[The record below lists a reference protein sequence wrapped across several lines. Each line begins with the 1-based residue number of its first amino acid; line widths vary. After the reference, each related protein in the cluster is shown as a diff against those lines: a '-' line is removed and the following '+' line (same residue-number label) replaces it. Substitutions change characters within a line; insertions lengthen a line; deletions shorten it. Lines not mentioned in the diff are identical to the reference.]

1 MGTKKI
7 KIVLDTDVIIH
18 FAKGE
23 MLAAMPSILPEC
35 QFMILDIVKSEI
47 KRPLLTQLET
57 QMQLLG
63 NITEVAFGDTP
74 EERREYFRLTS
85 RAVGLGRGESACMVY
100 CLYHHDVVGSSNLR
114 DIKEYCK
121 QNGIAYLTTCDFLWY
136 AWKRGMMTVEE
147 INEFVKKVTSA
158 ESQLPED
165 FDVEHYMPNTEI

>member
-1 MGTKKI
+1 MAKKI

-23 MLAAMPSILPEC
+23 MLSMLPSIFPEY
-35 QFMILDIVKSEI
+35 QFVVLNIVKSEI
-47 KRPLLTQLET
+47 KRPLLTQLER
-57 QMQLLG
+57 QISVLG

-100 CLYHHDVVGSSNLR
+100 CLYHHDVVGSSNLK

-121 QNGIAYLTTCDFLWY
+121 RNGIAYLTTCDFLWY
-136 AWKRGMMTVEE
+136 AWKRGMMTEDE
-147 INEFVKKVTSA
+147 IRAFVDRVKSA
-158 ESQLPED
+158 ESILPED
-165 FDVEHYMPNTEI
+165 FDVQHYSPNTPM

>member
-1 MGTKKI
+1 MAKKI

-23 MLAAMPSILPEC
+23 MLSTLPSIFPEY
-35 QFMILDIVKSEI
+35 QFVVLDIVKSEI
-47 KRPLLTQLET
+47 KRPLLTQLER
-57 QMQLLG
+57 QISVLG

-100 CLYHHDVVGSSNLR
+100 CLYHHDVVGSSNLK

-121 QNGIAYLTTCDFLWY
+121 RNGIAYLTTCDFLWY
-136 AWKRGMMTVEE
+136 AWKRGMMTEDE
-147 INEFVKKVTSA
+147 IRAFVDRVKSA
-158 ESQLPED
+158 ESILEG
-165 FDVEHYMPNTEI
+165 TEKPSVGCLI

>member
-1 MGTKKI
+1 MAKKI

-23 MLAAMPSILPEC
+23 MLSMLPSIFPEY
-35 QFMILDIVKSEI
+35 QFVVLNIVKSEI
-47 KRPLLTQLET
+47 KRPLLTQLER
-57 QMQLLG
+57 QISVLG

-100 CLYHHDVVGSSNLR
+100 CLYHHDVVGSSNLK

-121 QNGIAYLTTCDFLWY
+121 RNGIAYLTTCDFLWY
-136 AWKRGMMTVEE
+136 AWKRGMMTEDEIRAFVER
-147 INEFVKKVTSA
+147 VTSA
-158 ESQLPED
+158 ESILPED
-165 FDVEHYMPNTEI
+165 FDVQHYSPNTPM

>member
-1 MGTKKI
+1 MAKKI

-23 MLAAMPSILPEC
+23 MLSMLPSIFPEY
-35 QFMILDIVKSEI
+35 QFVVLNIVKSEI
-47 KRPLLTQLET
+47 KRPLLTQLER
-57 QMQLLG
+57 QISVLG

-100 CLYHHDVVGSSNLR
+100 CLYHHDVVGSSNLK

-121 QNGIAYLTTCDFLWY
+121 RNGIAYLTTCDFLWY
-136 AWKRGMMTVEE
+136 AWKRGMMTEDE
-147 INEFVKKVTSA
+147 IRAFVDRVKSA
-158 ESQLPED
+158 ESILPEN
-165 FDVEHYMPNTEI
+165 FDVQHYSPNTPM

>member
-1 MGTKKI
+1 MAKKI

-23 MLAAMPSILPEC
+23 MLSMLPSIFPEY
-35 QFMILDIVKSEI
+35 QFVVLDIVKSEI
-47 KRPLLTQLET
+47 KRPLLTQLER
-57 QMQLLG
+57 QISVLG

-100 CLYHHDVVGSSNLR
+100 CLYHHDVVGSSNLK

-121 QNGIAYLTTCDFLWY
+121 RNGIAYLTTCDFLWY
-136 AWKRGMMTVEE
+136 AWKRGMMTEDEIGAFVEK
-147 INEFVKKVTSA
+147 VKSA
-158 ESQLPED
+158 ESILPED
-165 FDVEHYMPNTEI
+165 FDVQHYSPNTPM

>member
-1 MGTKKI
+1 MAKKI

-23 MLAAMPSILPEC
+23 MLSMLPSIFPEY
-35 QFMILDIVKSEI
+35 QFVILDIVKSEI
-47 KRPLLTQLET
+47 KRPLLTQLER
-57 QMQLLG
+57 QISVLG

-100 CLYHHDVVGSSNLR
+100 CLYHHDVVGSSNLK

-121 QNGIAYLTTCDFLWY
+121 RNGIAYLTTCDFLWY
-136 AWKRGMMTVEE
+136 AWKRGMMTEDEIGAFVEK
-147 INEFVKKVTSA
+147 VKSA
-158 ESQLPED
+158 ESILPED
-165 FDVEHYMPNTEI
+165 FDVQHYSPNTPM